1 MSARASVAT
10 SLIVLALLAPR
21 SVLAQSPQSD
31 IVGTWGNRFHEDLWE
46 RRSGLQVGDF
56 TGFAFT
62 DAGRRMAES
71 WHPSWF
77 SLPENQ
83 CRPHTGIY
91 GLRGPADLRIATD
104 TAPTTG
110 KTIAYRIEWSFGQ
123 VRTIWMDGRP
133 HPPEYAPHT
142 WAGFS
147 TGAWDGNTLAVLT
160 THVKAGYLQRNG
172 APHSDHAVTR
182 EYWVRHGDML
192 LLTSIVDDPAYY
204 EEPVIK
210 TTNWMR
216 QQVTIPPYL
225 CGPAQV
231 ADEVVG
237 QRRERVPH
245 YLPGENDLIQEFTS
259 QHGVPREAAL
269 GHRETLYPEYAT
281 TLTDARRATD
291 REPSTSRDRAATSH
305 EPRATS
311 FVGSWRLSIA
321 KSTFKNNL
329 RNVSVSGS
337 DASAPQWRTMTFED
351 AGTGIKHTTDTQ
363 VVANDTGFY
372 RVEYTAAFD
381 GRGYPV
387 VGSTAFDHVTL
398 KRIDAKTFERVGTDR
413 GEVVETSTYRMSPD
427 GQVLTVTVDGTSQ
440 GVEYHNVQVFERSR

>member
-1 MSARASVAT
+1 MFRARLAGAFV
-10 SLIVLALLAPR
+10 LLALLAPR
-21 SVLAQSPQSD
+21 PGFSQTTQAD
-31 IVGTWGNRFHEDLWE
+31 ITGDWGNRFHEDLWE

-71 WHPSWF
+71 WHPAWF
-77 SLPENQ
+77 SLHENQ

-91 GLRGPADLRIATD
+91 GLRGPADLHITKQTD
-104 TAPTTG
+104 PASNRA
-110 KTIAYRIEWSFGQ
+110 IAYQIDWSFGQ

-133 HPPEYAPHT
+133 HPAEYAPHT

-147 TGAWDGNTLAVLT
+147 TGAWDGNTLAVTT

-172 APHSDHAVTR
+172 APHSDQAVTR

-210 TTNWMR
+210 TTNWIR
-216 QQVTIPPYL
+216 QDVTIPPYL
-225 CGPAQV
+225 CGPAHV

-237 QRRERVPH
+237 QAREKVPH

-259 QHGVPREAAL
+259 QRGVPREAAL
-269 GHRETLYPEYAT
+269 GARASLYPEYAL
-281 TLTDARRATD
+281 TLPTPEARI
-291 REPSTSRDRAATSH
+291 
-305 EPRATS
+305 PRTARIPNPESQIPALFGT
-311 FVGSWRLSIA
+311 WTLSIA
-321 KSTFKNNL
+321 KSTFNNNL
-329 RNVSVSGS
+329 RRGSISGT
-337 DASAPQWRTMTFED
+337 DASAPQWRTMMFE
-351 AGTGIKHTTDTQ
+351 AVGGGVKHTTDTQ

-381 GRGYPV
+381 GREYPV
-387 VGSTAFDHVTL
+387 VGSTAFDHVALRSSMRTRTSASAGIAVKSS
-398 KRIDAKTFERVGTDR
+398 KRQITGFPRTAG
-413 GEVVETSTYRMSPD
+413 
-427 GQVLTVTVDGTSQ
+427 
-440 GVEYHNVQVFERSR
+440 N